1 MRGILAAFIGVSL
14 AVSAPP
20 AFAQSNNDDY
30 TPLNSRIKRDRQ
42 FPTNLLNRWRNE
54 MSPVSRARSRLM
66 MTQFSK
72 CLYSRSKSGAL
83 DLLGKTDYGFVD
95 FGQIGLDADR
105 TMRVYG
111 FRDCLSRVAN
121 THSSGVQLRFSAGA
135 LRQWLLQEAY
145 FDRFDES
152 PGWVQPGIVIASRDF
167 PLSEQNP
174 GVQAALDLADC
185 VVAADPFTADF
196 LFRTS
201 GGTDEEKRAL
211 EQIVPLISPCVPANQ
226 RVQLDPALFRLWIG
240 EALWHAANNS
250 SAPAAG
256 AGQDSE

>member
-1 MRGILAAFIGVSL
+1 MRGILAALIGVSL
-14 AVSAPP
+14 AVSSAP
-20 AFAQSNNDDY
+20 ASGQSNNDDY

-42 FPTNLLNRWRNE
+42 FPTNLINPWRDQ
-54 MSPVSRARSRLM
+54 MSAVSRARSRAMLS
-66 MTQFSK
+66 QFTK
-72 CLYSRSKSGAL
+72 CVYNHSRQGSL
-83 DLLGKTDYGFVD
+83 DLLQKTDYGFVD
-95 FGQIGLDADR
+95 FAQIDLDSDR
-105 TMRVYG
+105 AMRVYG
-111 FRDCLSRVAN
+111 FRNCMSRVAN
-121 THSSGVQLRFSAGA
+121 THSSGVLLRFSPGG

-145 FDRFDES
+145 FDRFVES
-152 PGWVQPGIVIASRDF
+152 PGWVQSGIVIASRDF

-201 GGTDEEKRAL
+201 AGTDEEKRAL
-211 EQIVPLISPCVPANQ
+211 EQIVPMISPCVPANQ

-250 SAPAAG
+250 SAAPTG